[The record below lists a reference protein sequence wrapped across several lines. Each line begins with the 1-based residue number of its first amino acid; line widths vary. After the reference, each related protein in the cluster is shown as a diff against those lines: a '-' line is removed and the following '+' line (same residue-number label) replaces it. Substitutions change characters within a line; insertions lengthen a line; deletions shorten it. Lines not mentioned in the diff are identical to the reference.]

1 MQKNKIFSLK
11 GTFSLLNLYFY
22 NIYGLF
28 SPKAMAQHNELG
40 HKGEATAVT
49 YLESKGHRI
58 LEKNW
63 RLHGYEIDI
72 ITTCGGY
79 IVFVEVKTRT
89 SDQWGDPES
98 FVGRQRM
105 RRMIQGAH
113 QYLLRER
120 IDLPARFD
128 IIAILWKGDRC
139 ELEHIEEAFMAF

>member
-1 MQKNKIFSLK
+1 MGFSVRL
-11 GTFSLLNLYFY
+11 
-22 NIYGLF
+22 
-28 SPKAMAQHNELG
+28 AMAQHNELG
-40 HKGEATAVT
+40 HKGEAAAVS

>member
-1 MQKNKIFSLK
+1 MGFSVRL
-11 GTFSLLNLYFY
+11 
-22 NIYGLF
+22 
-28 SPKAMAQHNELG
+28 AMAQHNELG
-40 HKGEATAVT
+40 LKGEATAVT

-58 LEKNW
+58 LENNW

>member
-1 MQKNKIFSLK
+1 MGFSARL
-11 GTFSLLNLYFY
+11 
-22 NIYGLF
+22 
-28 SPKAMAQHNELG
+28 AMAQHNELG
-40 HKGEATAVT
+40 HKGEAAAVS

-120 IDLPARFD
+120 IDLPARFE

>member
-1 MQKNKIFSLK
+1 
-11 GTFSLLNLYFY
+11 
-22 NIYGLF
+22 
-28 SPKAMAQHNELG
+28 MAQHNELG
-40 HKGEATAVT
+40 HKGEAAAVS
-49 YLESKGHRI
+49 YLESKGHR
-58 LEKNW
+58 LLDKNW

>member
-1 MQKNKIFSLK
+1 MGFST
-11 GTFSLLNLYFY
+11 GWT
-22 NIYGLF
+22 
-28 SPKAMAQHNELG
+28 MAQHNELG
-40 HKGEATAVT
+40 HKGEAAAVS
-49 YLESKGHRI
+49 YLESEGHRI